1 MQSLRRVGVACIVV
15 GVMVPICT
23 FFGPILWYRFRR
35 LLHIPGPSFISFGN
49 ESVQRVV
56 VSLMAS
62 GVLVLFGILYIRDAS
77 RQTKTEQS
85 KD

>member
-1 MQSLRRVGVACIVV
+1 
-15 GVMVPICT
+15 MVPICT

-35 LLHIPGPSFISFGN
+35 LIHPGPSFMSYSH
-49 ESVQRVV
+49 EYVQRVV

-62 GVLVLFGILYIRDAS
+62 GVLVLFGILYIRDAA